1 MSTSSAKS
9 GTGLPDRLS
18 AELTGKPRFADIA
31 QHLREA
37 IRAGHFA
44 LGSVLPTELELCSH
58 YGTSRH
64 TIRMALQELQQLG
77 LVSRRKN
84 AGTRVESSTATTGFQ
99 QSLAS
104 IDDLVQFGAAHSRV
118 LQQMGE
124 VVANAALARI
134 LGCAEGT
141 RWLRIASVRQQHKTQ
156 GTSREPATPG
166 EPIGLTEVYVAPG
179 YKGLQ
184 ARVRASPDTLVSTLL
199 ETHYGQHIQEVVQDM
214 RAVSLPAAVACSL
227 GVAPDSP
234 GLRIVRQYLNTQG
247 QVVET
252 SVTHHPAE
260 RFSLR
265 SKLTRTET

>member
-1 MSTSSAKS
+1 MNNQSV
-9 GTGLPDRLS
+9 R
-18 AELTGKPRFADIA
+18 PRFTDIS

-37 IRAGHFA
+37 IRSGHYS

-84 AGTRVESSTATTGFQ
+84 VGTRVESAVATSGFQ

-104 IDDLVQFGAAHSRV
+104 MDDLVQFGAAHSRV
-118 LQQMGE
+118 LQQMGK
-124 VVANAALARI
+124 VKANAALARM

-141 RWLRIASVRQQHKTQ
+141 SWLRIVSLRLQRNSLSAS
-156 GTSREPATPG
+156 SEPKIPS
-166 EPIGLTEVYVAPG
+166 EPIGLTEVYVAPHFQ
-179 YKGLQ
+179 GLQ
-184 ARVRASPDTLVSTLL
+184 ERVRASPDTLVSTLL
-199 ETHYGQHIQEVVQDM
+199 ETYYGKYIHEVEQDLC
-214 RAVSLPAAVACSL
+214 AVPLPAAVACSL
-227 GVAPDSP
+227 CVEPGTA
-234 GLRIVRQYLNTQG
+234 GLRIVRKYLDTQG

-265 SKLTRTET
+265 SKLRRTAA